1 MLRVESAS
9 WADLADVHVG
19 QEAIQ
24 TSFGS
29 PLKLLTLGLFKP
41 APNGRIPFRK
51 LLDINPLTEADGL
64 RTGNPLND
72 SLKFEARAWCEHA
85 REF

>member
-1 MLRVESAS
+1 
-9 WADLADVHVG
+9 
-19 QEAIQ
+19 
-24 TSFGS
+24 
-29 PLKLLTLGLFKP
+29 
-41 APNGRIPFRK
+41 
-51 LLDINPLTEADGL
+51 L